1 MRIKDEGLLFV
12 GYPAILNQIRNLV
25 QVDLSFLSDSARS
38 SWSLAISVTRQAGAR
53 RSQERAVFRARQA
66 SAWRVT
72 ETAILQE

>member
-1 MRIKDEGLLFV
+1 MPNTGNISSSLALRDV
-12 GYPAILNQIRNLV
+12 PASFRNEPADPKNLV
-25 QVDLSFLSDSARS
+25 RRS
-38 SWSLAISVTRQAGAR
+38 TFSLAISVTRQAGAR